1 LHSIWVFVTDCGD
14 GAVTL
19 PLALLT
25 LVFLFA
31 ARQHRMALAWTL
43 TIGGCAAAIGVL
55 KLVFGA
61 CSHRLTMLQ
70 IHSPSG
76 HTAMS
81 TAIYGSLA
89 LLIGASLPPHPRWA
103 VRWAAALLIAAIA
116 GSRLVLREHV
126 LPEIEIGLIVGL
138 AAIAGFRAMQQ
149 RWPSP
154 VLPIGWLAVGGGA
167 IIAVMHGTRWMVE
180 PAVHDLSV
188 LFRLILPWCV

>member
-25 LVFLFA
+25 LVFLVA
-31 ARQHRMALAWTL
+31 SRQRRLALVWAL
-43 TIGGCAAAIGVL
+43 TVGGCAAAIGVL
-55 KLVFGA
+55 KLFFGA
-61 CSHRLTMLQ
+61 CGALLTIMQ

-81 TAIYGSLA
+81 TAIYGSLS
-89 LLIGASLPPHPRWA
+89 LLIGASLPPRPRRA
-103 VRWAAALLIAAIA
+103 VWCSAALLIAAIA
-116 GSRLVLREHV
+116 SSRLVLHEHV
-126 LPEIEIGLIVGL
+126 LPEIEIGLVVGL
-138 AAIAGFRAMQQ
+138 AAIVGFNAMLRRWRA
-149 RWPSP
+149 PL
-154 VLPIGWLAVGGGA
+154 LPIGWLGVGGIA
-167 IIAVMHGTRWMVE
+167 IVAVMHGTRWMVE

>member
-1 LHSIWVFVTDCGD
+1 LHSLWVFVTDCGD
-14 GAVTL
+14 SAVTL

-25 LVFLFA
+25 LVFLA
-31 ARQHRMALAWTL
+31 GAGQRRLAVAWALTVA
-43 TIGGCAAAIGVL
+43 GCAAAIGVL

-61 CSHRLTMLQ
+61 CGHRLTILE

-76 HTAMS
+76 HTAIS

-89 LLIGASLPPHPRWA
+89 LLIGASLPPRPRWA
-103 VRWAAALLIAAIA
+103 VLWAAALLIVAIA
-116 GSRLVLREHV
+116 GSRLALHEHV

-138 AAIAGFRAMQQ
+138 GAIAGFRAMLR
-149 RWPSP
+149 RWPAP
-154 VLPIGWLAVGGGA
+154 ALPIGWLAVGGAA
-167 IIAVMHGTRWMVE
+167 IVAVMHGTRWMVE